1 MYVACKCKHFFHTW
15 LSQKTVGDREKIL
28 TNLNSAL
35 KATLGLDIFL
45 HVPQK
50 S

>member
-1 MYVACKCKHFFHTW
+1 MYVACKYTHFFHTC

-28 TNLNSAL
+28 TYLNSAL
-35 KATLGLDIFL
+35 KVTLGLDIFP
-45 HVPQK
+45 HVPKK